1 MDCAI
6 ENGLVCTPT
15 LHCSFSLPLDLM
27 PKLWIVHRNPQSQA
41 ALSRLSGLP
50 APDVFAAAPSDAGF
64 AEIAAPAAVLLAL
77 KGDFEHELNFAHQ
90 HREALQ
96 RTRWILLCEPR
107 DAAEARRL
115 FAPADIEI
123 LESPPTARTLRALV
137 ASAVAKRSA
146 DSLADRRHRDRIAE
160 RFSSWLAEVEIPGLL
175 RALDPALARFPLLA
189 RGRMGSGRAL
199 LGRYVELFRGAKGE
213 LFRIHARDV
222 ESAEDLA
229 RRIRKSNTNRDTP
242 VQTVWVDE
250 IDQLDPSA
258 QNALA
263 EWIVHDTPP
272 TAGVGFGLRFLA
284 TAGPSGF
291 NDRLETSLER
301 AFSPLTLEIPAL
313 DSQPGMLRR
322 FVKEVSRAWTGSV
335 GGVPRGFTPEAIAAL
350 EAQPWSA
357 DRTEVEAVVRTS
369 LAATSRVQLDVH
381 DLHFPGDTFSSDER
395 EEHTPAADPSPD
407 LSTELTSTSEA
418 MAAADSGDRNDD
430 GDESPPRD
438 PFLGHVGFAET
449 HPEATD
455 ADAISPANPA
465 AIAEPQV
472 QPEQPLSEA
481 LFTPTA
487 GGSLE
492 TNGDFADFE
501 RAFDEGVTHAEEAAD
516 LETESALSAG
526 VGAAGATVF
535 EILHEAETETEPE
548 DIANA
553 DESARLAATVFDAT
567 LPAAAPPSTPSSTPS
582 TLNAPSPQSSNAVPS
597 DPTQD
602 PGYANWRRLARS
614 LSHEI
619 RNPLVSIRTFAE
631 LLPEHFE
638 DETFRNR
645 FTELVGKD
653 VATISNILTRLSSV
667 AERKELAPGAVDV
680 STLIEGL
687 LEARRDRIAAGRLLV
702 LRELEREAPMA
713 WADAQTLEVALAGL
727 IDRALE
733 SLPERGDLFVATRH
747 IERSADGA
755 PRLRVLLRH
764 HNPGLQS
771 SQSGLA
777 ELDPATN
784 VLEYVIAETVVEA
797 SGGTLTID
805 AADAQETLI
814 LVDLRTSANQ

>member
-1 MDCAI
+1 MDCAT
-6 ENGLVCTPT
+6 EKGLVC
-15 LHCSFSLPLDLM
+15 LSAASLCSLSRPPVGSQLDLM
-27 PKLWIVHRNPQSQA
+27 PKLWIIHRNSQSQA
-41 ALSRLSGLP
+41 ALSRMSGLP
-50 APDVFAAAPSDAGF
+50 VRDVFAADPNDARF
-64 AEIAAPAAVLLAL
+64 AEIAEPDAVLIGLE
-77 KGDFEHELNFAHQ
+77 GDFEHELNFAHR
-90 HREALQ
+90 HREALE
-96 RTRWILLCEPR
+96 RARWILLCEPR

-115 FAPADIEI
+115 FAEAAMEIEI
-123 LESPPTARTLRALV
+123 LETPPTARSLRALINR
-137 ASAVAKRSA
+137 AVAKRSA

-175 RALDPALARFPLLA
+175 RALDPALAGLPLLA
-189 RGRMGSGRAL
+189 RGKPGSGRSL

-213 LFRIHARDV
+213 TLRIHARDL
-222 ESAEDLA
+222 EREGEAAEILA
-229 RRIRKSNTNRDTP
+229 RRIRTTNAARPAP
-242 VQTVWVDE
+242 VRTVWIDE
-250 IDQLDPSA
+250 IDRLAPSS
-258 QNALA
+258 QHALA

-272 TAGVGFGLRFLA
+272 AAGIGFGLRFLA

-301 AFSPLTLEIPAL
+301 AFSPLTLEIPGL
-313 DSQPGMLRR
+313 DAQPGMLRR
-322 FVKEVSRAWTGSV
+322 FVEGVCRDWTAKV
-335 GGVPRGFTPEAIAAL
+335 GGVPRGFSPDAVAVL

-369 LAATSRVQLDVH
+369 LAATSQAQIGTD
-381 DLHFPGDTFSSDER
+381 DLHFPGEGLPGEASSEEEADLPAPTPTASER
-395 EEHTPAADPSPD
+395 DVQPAAD
-407 LSTELTSTSEA
+407 LSTELTSLSESMTSET
-418 MAAADSGDRNDD
+418 MPDS
-430 GDESPPRD
+430 
-438 PFLGHVGFAET
+438 
-449 HPEATD
+449 EA
-455 ADAISPANPA
+455 
-465 AIAEPQV
+465 V
-472 QPEQPLSEA
+472 PLSERSLSAMPEA

-492 TNGDFADFE
+492 TSGEFSEFE
-501 RAFDEGVTHAEEAAD
+501 RAFDEGIAHTQGSAANETVSAATAAD
-516 LETESALSAG
+516 AP
-526 VGAAGATVF
+526 
-535 EILHEAETETEPE
+535 ETEPE
-548 DIANA
+548 EIANA
-553 DESARLAATVFDAT
+553 DESARLAATVFDA
-567 LPAAAPPSTPSSTPS
+567 ADPS
-582 TLNAPSPQSSNAVPS
+582 QE
-597 DPTQD
+597 
-602 PGYANWRRLARS
+602 PGYENWRRLARS

-638 DETFRNR
+638 DATFRER

-653 VATISNILTRLSSV
+653 VATISDILTRLSNV
-667 AERKELAPGAVDV
+667 AERRELAPGSVDV
-680 STLIEGL
+680 SALIEKL
-687 LEARRDRIAAGRLLV
+687 LEARRDRIASGRLLV
-702 LRELEREAPMA
+702 LRELERESPLA
-713 WADAQTLEVALAGL
+713 WADEQTLEVALAGL

-814 LVDLRTSANQ
+814 LVDLRPPANG